1 MTTRVLLTVYLAA
14 VAAVTL
20 APAPADDGTLG
31 VVRSAVAWLAGHG
44 LPVTYL
50 GVEAVANVVMF
61 VPFGVLVGL
70 LLPARRWWLVVLL
83 GAATSGL
90 VETVQRWLP
99 TRYPTLQD
107 VVMNTLGAAV
117 GVGVLAL
124 VLRAQRSRTPRT
136 GDAGTTTGRDPV
148 RSRPVAG
155 LLRRPGRPGSGRA

>member
-1 MTTRVLLTVYLAA
+1 VLLTVYLAA

-20 APAPADDGTLG
+20 GPAPADDGTLG
-31 VVRSAVAWLAGHG
+31 VVRSAVAWLAARG
-44 LPVTYL
+44 LPVTYP

-90 VETVQRWLP
+90 VETAQRWLP

-124 VLRAQRSRTPRT
+124 VLRAQRSRRT
-136 GDAGTTTGRDPV
+136 GDADTTTGRDPV